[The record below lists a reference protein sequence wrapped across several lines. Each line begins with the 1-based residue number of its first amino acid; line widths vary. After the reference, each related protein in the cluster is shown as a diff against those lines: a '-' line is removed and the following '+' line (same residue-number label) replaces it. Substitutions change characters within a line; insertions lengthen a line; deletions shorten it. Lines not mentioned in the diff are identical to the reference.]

1 MTQTESFHN
10 SSKLERLDI
19 HELNA
24 WKSQIKEI
32 MQPAKDFM
40 HEIGV
45 HYNTSCK
52 AVQELI
58 DMVNDWSVRINKMK
72 KLNTHE
78 KATIDELI
86 TLRDH
91 VRDTVIPEK
100 QEYNRKLESGV
111 STAENVINNA
121 NKMLSKINFLEF
133 KQNSNVYMESQSN
146 TFSFETEIR
155 NMKRD
160 LATLR
165 TLESLKTM

>member
-1 MTQTESFHN
+1 MAQTESFHN

-24 WKSQIKEI
+24 WRSQIKEI
-32 MQPAKDFM
+32 MQPAEDFI

-72 KLNTHE
+72 RLNTHE

-100 QEYNRKLESGV
+100 REYNRKFESGV
-111 STAENVINNA
+111 RTAENVINNA

-133 KQNSNVYMESQSN
+133 KKSSNIYMGSKRN

-165 TLESLKTM
+165 ALESLKTM